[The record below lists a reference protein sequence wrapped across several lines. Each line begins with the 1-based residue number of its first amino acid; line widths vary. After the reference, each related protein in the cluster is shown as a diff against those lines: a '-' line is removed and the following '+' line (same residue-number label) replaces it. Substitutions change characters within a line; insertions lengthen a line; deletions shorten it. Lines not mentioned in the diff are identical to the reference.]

1 MERDHPFHNEAD
13 TEPGKEATRDRLIT
27 AALQVFA
34 EKGYYAAGVEDIVR
48 ASETSKGAFYFH
60 FPNKRGIF
68 LFLLDQVSRWL
79 EGRIEQ
85 AIAGETSGLRQ
96 LEAALRIALE
106 TFSRYRPLAR
116 LLMVEAMALGHAF
129 DPALMQAHE
138 RFVRLI
144 QRHLDQAVAEGS
156 IPPQDTALA
165 AVAWFGALQELVLRW
180 LYTGQPD
187 PLTKVLPELSALL
200 LRSVGRQPDERVAG
214 A

>member
-1 MERDHPFHNEAD
+1 MERDELFENNEGQ
-13 TEPGKEATRDRLIT
+13 EPGREATRDRLIT

-48 ASETSKGAFYFH
+48 ASDTSKGAFYFH

-79 EGRIEQ
+79 EERIER
-85 AIAGETSGLRQ
+85 AIAGERSGLRQ
-96 LEAALRIALE
+96 LEVALRVALE

-129 DPALMQAHE
+129 DPALMEAHD
-138 RFVRLI
+138 RFTGLI
-144 QRHLDQAVAEGS
+144 QRHLDAAVGEGS

-187 PLTKVLPELSALL
+187 PLTKALPGLYMLL
-200 LRSVGRQPDERVAG
+200 LHSVGRQPTEG
-214 A
+214 ASAP